1 MLAPQGDLNMRVAVG
16 ANNRGFAIR
25 DQVTRLLQH
34 LGHQVVVVEMPEGQ
48 PTEYPDIA
56 ASVAQQVQQGKAER
70 GILIGR
76 SGMGMCMVANR
87 FSGVRAAVCH
97 DEFMADMSRRYLDV
111 NVLCLSADL
120 LGEELT
126 ERMIEAWLKTPFEG
140 GRHAVRIERI
150 SAIERGDCQ

>member
-1 MLAPQGDLNMRVAVG
+1 MRVAVG

-34 LGHQVVVVEMPEGQ
+34 LGHEVAVVEMPEGQ
-48 PTEYPDIA
+48 PAEYPDIA
-56 ASVAQQVQQGKAER
+56 ASVAQRVQQGEAER

-126 ERMIEAWLKTPFEG
+126 ERMIEAWLKAPFEG

-150 SAIERGDCQ
+150 SVLEREDRR